1 MEKMDNFKKEMETI
15 INKLGIDNYFDIPD
29 FILAD
34 YLANQLE
41 VLDIIKT
48 KKDKWYGK
56 KITINGIE
64 EIESEEK

>member
-48 KKDKWYGK
+48 KKDK
-56 KITINGIE
+56 
-64 EIESEEK
+64 